1 MATTPQSSTTQPD
14 SIENSDSSSA
24 QRGTTTIPA
33 TVVAQVAAQAA
44 FEFETVGSNAGGVL
58 GIGSRRNFACELYGQ
73 RAILHL
79 NLGLAFPTPLSSTV
93 EKLRAHVSKRVQ
105 ELCGMSVSKMSI
117 EISWLNPSS
126 QIRKSLK

>member
-1 MATTPQSSTTQPD
+1 MPEGSFELAPAVTSRPVPKPGVNST
-14 SIENSDSSSA
+14 A
-24 QRGTTTIPA
+24 
-33 TVVAQVAAQAA
+33 
-44 FEFETVGSNAGGVL
+44 NAPSFTRTLVL
-58 GIGSRRNFACELYGQ
+58 R
-73 RAILHL
+73 
-79 NLGLAFPTPLSSTV
+79 STV

>member
-58 GIGSRRNFACELYGQ
+58 GIGSRRNFLVLRFQ
-73 RAILHL
+73 RL
-79 NLGLAFPTPLSSTV
+79 FRP
-93 EKLRAHVSKRVQ
+93 
-105 ELCGMSVSKMSI
+105 
-117 EISWLNPSS
+117 PSRS
-126 QIRKSLK
+126 CVHT